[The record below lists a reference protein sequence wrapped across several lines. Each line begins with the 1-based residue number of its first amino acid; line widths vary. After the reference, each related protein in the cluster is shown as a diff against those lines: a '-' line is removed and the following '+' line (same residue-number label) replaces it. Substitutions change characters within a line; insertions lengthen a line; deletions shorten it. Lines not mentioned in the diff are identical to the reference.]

1 MGIHEFICEATK
13 MDAHC
18 IAYFDLSKNLE
29 KQKKE
34 LEEEILKKQAL
45 EANLILCYNQ

>member
-1 MGIHEFICEATK
+1 MGIHEFICKATK
-13 MDAHC
+13 MDANC
-18 IAYFDLSKNLE
+18 VESFDLSKNLE

-34 LEEEILKKQAL
+34 IEDELLRKKAL